1 MPVISFD
8 YDQTV
13 LLFIKDWIP
22 PHIQYSESK
31 VTPSQEKT
39 AQIESAAILRDKD
52 IHRLRLIDV
61 RDVGYVKWVVGL
73 GDISISDLVKTRE
86 NLRVQRTRRLHDVR
100 MLTE

>member
-22 PHIQYSESK
+22 PHIQYSASK
-31 VTPSQEKT
+31 VTPSQEKA

-52 IHRLRLIDV
+52 IHRLRLIATDRRARCRV
-61 RDVGYVKWVVGL
+61 CQVGCGIGRYFDKRYCQDERKFACL
-73 GDISISDLVKTRE
+73 E
-86 NLRVQRTRRLHDVR
+86 NETAP
-100 MLTE
+100 